1 MAREHG
7 FTLLETVVA
16 LAIAGMA
23 FVALFQAGSSGL
35 FAVDTASRADE
46 ALERARS
53 HLAALGAAATLI
65 PGDTEG
71 DDGGGYR
78 WHQHVQPIASR
89 PLQPRD
95 AGTAAIVTLF
105 DVEVSI
111 TWPARHHQR
120 AVVLKS
126 ERLAASAGSQ

>member
-23 FVALFQAGSSGL
+23 LVALFQAGSSGV
-35 FAVDTASRADE
+35 FAVDTASRAAE

-53 HLAALGAAATLI
+53 HLAAVDAGAAPV

-78 WHQHVQPIASR
+78 WHLHVQPAATRALS
-89 PLQPRD
+89 LQQGDPGGAATLLDITVSVTWPSHHHER
-95 AGTAAIVTLF
+95 AIVLT
-105 DVEVSI
+105 
-111 TWPARHHQR
+111 TQR
-120 AVVLKS
+120 V
-126 ERLAASAGSQ
+126 AASAAP